1 MQFSGHAP
9 IYEETES
16 YLKLVEDFLFS

>member
-9 IYEETES
+9 IYEETER
-16 YLKLVEDFLFS
+16 YLKLVEDFLFN